1 MNLHVQGPIYNTKLY
16 QDRVNNTG
24 VRSYQLEN
32 KIIDEQTNQKTIDQ
46 YQQKLRSIQNS
57 SHNSQIEEVRRNSF
71 SYQDEFLRY
80 QDDIGQS
87 SINQP
92 QVQQYVSKQ
101 KNLAETLLEVTDT
114 KLPPG
119 LTKRTIKD
127 YKKKNKKENYQV
139 TNEKVYEAY
148 KHHSQL
154 FQQQKNF
161 QQFHNGR
168 LQSPSKDM
176 ITVERRRTVSVKQRP
191 SSDQKGSVEYY
202 SNSNKII
209 NRNQLRSQNVRLKP
223 LQTINLN
230 ISFNDNTAVAASKE
244 AQKEDSTF
252 NQNKFFLTAPQKQ
265 KKIKLMPLT
274 KIFFLNRIN
283 KFSEIKNNFINFDL
297 SPFIFSNFKKEIQ
310 SSIDLE
316 VLERAYPYIQKV
328 LNLKFI
334 DEFYS
339 ILSKNPEKKR
349 DFEEMKLGFSKKD
362 ILKIFND
369 FETEYI
375 SEKKLFE
382 RVIYYFIP
390 STKQIQ
396 ILIIIIYY
404 VWSTQNRYRQ
414 QIVID
419 LIGQINNIGD
429 NSFKNYQNIECI
441 FDVNGREVTDILQLH
456 FQTLILLGG
465 EKETMKRNQF
475 LRDLENFIEAQQN
488 QQFRDTLKNK
498 AQINFDTAHQVSQSP
513 YDSPKKNRNNSI
525 SIKSSA
531 QTSSVNEQNHKFY
544 GQKSQSIYQEN
555 SISQHSFSQNASSPT
570 NFHIKRGESR
580 NAFYEKESSIMG
592 KNSSNYK
599 LNSILQEGSVD
610 YYGNKQ
616 INTGIVNYLK
626 RKTKSNFEFSKMK
639 TKELVR
645 IRNIY
650 PQLTNKDIFRYYSE
664 FQSLINLNEG
674 LENAQNYHDKI
685 SKGSDLIYAMNFF
698 TFCTSFKSGT
708 HTPIINSILR
718 AIGIDVEVADRNN
731 IKLSWDKF
739 LNLRVLME
747 QKGEKEHIVDF
758 LQRLFDPKRI
768 GIITKQEFLEILQTS
783 EKLFN
788 ENGEEAKWYAHQMWS
803 YFNKNNFMNE
813 YVELKLDHIS
823 QKYDEHKYSYQFF
836 LSWILNNFDES
847 LQLELDNC

>member
-1 MNLHVQGPIYNTKLY
+1 MYEDLDNPQKSFTPNKFYMNLHIQGPIYNTKLY

-24 VRSYQLEN
+24 VRAYQLQN
-32 KIIDEQTNQKTIDQ
+32 KIIDDEANQKTIDQ
-46 YQQKLRSIQNS
+46 YKQKLRSIQNS
-57 SHNSQIEEVRRNSF
+57 SHNSQQDDTRRNSF
-71 SYQDEFLRY
+71 NYQDTFMRY
-80 QDDIGQS
+80 QDDIGHS
-87 SINQP
+87 NINSP
-92 QVQQYVSKQ
+92 QIQKYVSKQ

-127 YKKKNKKENYQV
+127 YKKKNKKENNQV

-161 QQFHNGR
+161 QQIHDGR
-168 LQSPSKDM
+168 LKSPPKD
-176 ITVERRRTVSVKQRP
+176 INTIERRRTVSVKQRP
-191 SSDQKGSVEYY
+191 STDQRGSVEYY

-209 NRNQLRSQNVRLKP
+209 NRNQYTSQNVRLKP

-230 ISFNDNTAVAASKE
+230 ISFNGNTANNAPKE
-244 AQKEDSTF
+244 ALKEDSTS

-265 KKIKLMPLT
+265 KKIKLLPLT

-316 VLERAYPYIQKV
+316 VLEKAYPYIQKI
-328 LNLKFI
+328 LNLKFV

-390 STKQIQ
+390 STK
-396 ILIIIIYY
+396 
-404 VWSTQNRYRQ
+404 YRE

-429 NSFKNYQNIECI
+429 NSLKNYQNIECI
-441 FDVNGREVTDILQLH
+441 FDVNGREITDILQLH
-456 FQTLILLGG
+456 FQTMILLGG

-475 LRDLENFIEAQQN
+475 LRDLENFIEVQQN

-513 YDSPKKNRNNSI
+513 YDSPKKNRNNSTNI
-525 SIKSSA
+525 RSLA
-531 QTSSVNEQNHKFY
+531 QTNSVAEQNHRFY
-544 GQKSQSIYQEN
+544 GQKSQSFYQEN
-555 SISQHSFSQNASSPT
+555 SINQHSFSQYASSPT
-570 NFHIKRGESR
+570 NYRGESR
-580 NAFYEKESSIMG
+580 NILNERESSILG

-626 RKTKSNFEFSKMK
+626 RKAKSNVEYSKMK

-674 LENAQNYHDKI
+674 FENAQNYLDKI

-783 EKLFN
+783 EKLVN
-788 ENGEEAKWYAHQMWS
+788 ESGEEAKWYAHQMWS

-813 YVELKLDHIS
+813 YVELKLDQIQ

-847 LQLELDNC
+847 LQLELDNF